1 MDRRKL
7 IFITLFS
14 LAILAIAYGLYY
26 FFFRSPVT
34 QLVETPA
41 QVGVGTGAPT
51 AGLPTAKVG
60 TPGTT
65 TPTVPSTTV
74 SLPPIA
80 QVAAGGLT
88 AAPTV
93 TAGAVMQPALAAGGQ
108 KLNFYDPDKGK
119 FYRVGPDGQ
128 PQLMSNTSFYNV
140 SKITWSKQNDKGIIE
155 YPDSSKILFDFKT
168 GKQVTLPKHWQDFDF
183 SSQTDQI
190 AAKSIGTDPE
200 NRWLM
205 TANSDGSGAKAVLP
219 LGENADKV
227 HVSWSPA
234 GSVLG
239 FSETGKALGLTRQEI
254 IPLGANRETF
264 RPLVVEGRDFRSH
277 WSTSGDKLVYS
288 VYNSD
293 NNFAPTLWI
302 TNAQGDQMG
311 TGRRKLNVATWADK
325 CAFVDNDNVICAVP
339 QNLPTGAGLQPE
351 IAKDYPDSLYKID
364 LSTGAKSLLATTED
378 KISMGNLTVSK
389 DKSTL
394 YFTDNNTGVLRTMKL
409 Q

>member
-1 MDRRKL
+1 M

-14 LAILAIAYGLYY
+14 LAVLLIIYGLYY
-26 FFFRSPVT
+26 FFWRQPVT
-34 QLVETPA
+34 QLVEAPA
-41 QVGVGTGAPT
+41 QVGNGKGVPT
-51 AGLPTAKVG
+51 TGLPTAKEG
-60 TPGTT
+60 QPGVI
-65 TPTVPSTTV
+65 TPTVPSTAVT
-74 SLPPIA
+74 LPPISP
-80 QVAAGGLT
+80 VARGGLT
-88 AAPTV
+88 AAPTL
-93 TAGAVMQPALAAGGQ
+93 TTGAVLQPALAAGGQ
-108 KLNFYDPDKGK
+108 KLNFYDPAQGK
-119 FYRVGPDGQ
+119 FYRVGPDGK

-140 SKITWSKQNDKGIIE
+140 SKVTWSKQNDKGIIE
-155 YPDSSKILFDFKT
+155 YPDSSKILFDFNT

-183 SSQTDQI
+183 SSQSDQI

-205 TANSDGSGAKAVLP
+205 VANADGSGARTVLP

-234 GSVLG
+234 GGVLG
-239 FSETGKALGLTRQEI
+239 FSETGQALGLARQEI
-254 IPLGANRETF
+254 IPLGANQEIF
-264 RPLVVEGRDFRSH
+264 RPLIVEGRDFRSE

-311 TGRRKLNVATWADK
+311 TGRRKLNLATWADK
-325 CAFVDNDNVICAVP
+325 CTFVDNDSLICAVP
-339 QNLPTGAGLQPE
+339 QDLPTGAGLQPD

-364 LSTGAKSLLATTED
+364 LQTGAKSLLATTEE
-378 KISMGNLTVSK
+378 KISMGNLVVSK
-389 DKSTL
+389 DKSAL
-394 YFTDNNTGVLRTMKL
+394 YFTDNNTGVLHTMKL